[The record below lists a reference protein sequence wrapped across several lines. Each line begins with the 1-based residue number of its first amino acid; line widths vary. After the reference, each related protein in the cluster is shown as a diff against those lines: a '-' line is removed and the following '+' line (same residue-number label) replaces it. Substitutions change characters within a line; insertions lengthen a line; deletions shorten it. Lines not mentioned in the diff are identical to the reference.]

1 MVDTSGE
8 SENRSRAAP
17 ERSGAPTRNSD
28 AYLKLLALTLVI
40 ILSSTSLV
48 AGQSQSQEREKERHH
63 GSSAVV
69 VTALSPR
76 ESISFESHNGPSDI
90 SDLQSS

>member
-17 ERSGAPTRNSD
+17 ERGGAPTRNSD

-40 ILSSTSLV
+40 TLSSTPLV
-48 AGQSQSQEREKERHH
+48 AGQSQSQERERER
-63 GSSAVV
+63 GIMA
-69 VTALSPR
+69 AA
-76 ESISFESHNGPSDI
+76 
-90 SDLQSS
+90 QS

>member
-17 ERSGAPTRNSD
+17 ERGGAPTRNSD

-40 ILSSTSLV
+40 TLSSTPLV
-48 AGQSQSQEREKERHH
+48 AGQSQSQEREREREA
-63 GSSAVV
+63 SWQQRSRSYRSVP
-69 VTALSPR
+69 PR
-76 ESISFESHNGPSDI
+76 EHLVREP
-90 SDLQSS
+90 